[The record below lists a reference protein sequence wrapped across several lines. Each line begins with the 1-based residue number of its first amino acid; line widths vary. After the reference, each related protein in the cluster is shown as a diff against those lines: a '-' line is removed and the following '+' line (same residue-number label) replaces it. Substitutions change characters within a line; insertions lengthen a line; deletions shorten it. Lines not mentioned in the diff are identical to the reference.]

1 MDRLT
6 TEDFI
11 KGPPK
16 TPRARYRYKAELNK
30 AEVVHYRLRANASFR
45 DGRHSGIRCCYV

>member
-1 MDRLT
+1 MERLT

-16 TPRARYRYKAELNK
+16 TPRARYRYKAE
-30 AEVVHYRLRANASFR
+30 F
-45 DGRHSGIRCCYV
+45 GIG